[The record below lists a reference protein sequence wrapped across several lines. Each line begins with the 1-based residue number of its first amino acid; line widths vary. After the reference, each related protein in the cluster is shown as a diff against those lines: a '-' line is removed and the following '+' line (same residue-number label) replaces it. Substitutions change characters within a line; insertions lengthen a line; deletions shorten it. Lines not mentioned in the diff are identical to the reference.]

1 MKTAF
6 LEHANI
12 TVTDPDALASLLCSV
27 FDWQVRWRGKA
38 KNDGYTVHVGNES
51 SYLALYKPTSFSAVA
66 GDYQTKANVNHIG
79 IVVQNLDAI
88 EKKVLDMN
96 LHTFNHGD
104 YEPGKRFY
112 FMAQEHIEIEVVSY
126 N

>member
-1 MKTAF
+1 MKAAF

-12 TVTDPDALASLLCSV
+12 TVADPDELASLLCSI
-27 FDWQVRWRGKA
+27 FSWQVRWRGKA
-38 KNDGYTVHVGNES
+38 KNNGYTVHVGNES

-79 IVVQNLDAI
+79 IVVQHLDDT
-88 EKKVLDMN
+88 EKKVLEMN

-112 FMAQEHIEIEVVSY
+112 FMAQEHIEVEVVSY
-126 N
+126 S